1 MEDPLPLDD
10 PMLPLGDPM
19 RGRLRFLSSLARGTF
34 GQVLLYYDEEYQEQV
49 AIKFIDMSKTN
60 SPSNVSLHSP
70 EFPHCACSDS
80 RGGPA
85 LARELW
91 RAAERTISGGG
102 L

>member
-49 AIKFIDMSKTN
+49 AIKFIDMSKTKFAIQCV
-60 SPSNVSLHSP
+60 PPLP
-70 EFPHCACSDS
+70 
-80 RGGPA
+80 GIPA
-85 LARELW
+85 LRL
-91 RAAERTISGGG
+91 
-102 L
+102 